1 MSKTFSINIRV
12 SKQQKEVI
20 ENNAK
25 MSGYKNVS
33 DYLRIRSLTSVAL
46 EENLV
51 KICKVLLPEENGKF
65 KSNGANKKLAEF
77 I

>member
-1 MSKTFSINIRV
+1 MTKNFLLSVRV

-46 EENLV
+46 EENLI
-51 KICKVLLPEENGKF
+51 KICKILLPEEHGKF
-65 KSNGANKKLAEF
+65 KSNGANKKLADF

>member
-1 MSKTFSINIRV
+1 MTKTFLLSVRV

-46 EENLV
+46 EENLI
-51 KICKVLLPEENGKF
+51 KICKVLLPEENNKF